1 MPAAL
6 RTAGNGRGLMKKKV
20 IAGLALSAL
29 LVWLSIRGIEFRG
42 VIDGFRTIRFGYV
55 LPAVAAMFLM
65 QLLRSIRWGLI
76 LRPIGKVD
84 QLSLF
89 SVSSVG
95 FLAIIAI
102 PARLGELARPYLIAK
117 KSRIPMSSALG
128 TIFVERVLDS
138 LTVLIIAVLAL
149 FFTPLPPW
157 LVRSSV
163 LFLLVTL
170 GLFAVMIRVIV
181 RREATLRILAP
192 LIGRLPVRYA
202 GAVNRLIDHFI
213 EGFRIVV
220 DPALLF
226 SATLLSIVIW
236 LVDVVAIY
244 LLFLAFGLD
253 LPVAAAFVLMI
264 ILIIGIAIPAAPGFI
279 GNWHYFCILGLGLF
293 GIPKTD
299 ALTFAII
306 YHALSIGIVILLG
319 LIFLPFNRFSISD
332 LRRQKVLRTEC

>member
-1 MPAAL
+1 
-6 RTAGNGRGLMKKKV
+6 MKKKV

-42 VIDGFRTIRFGYV
+42 VIDGFRTIRCWYLF
-55 LPAVAAMFLM
+55 PAVAAMFLM
-65 QLLRSIRWGLI
+65 QLLRSIRWGVI
-76 LRPIGKVD
+76 LRPIEKVD

-89 SVSSVG
+89 SVTSVG

-102 PARLGELARPYLIAK
+102 PARMGELARPYLITK

-138 LTVLIIAVLAL
+138 LTVLIIAVVAL
-149 FFTPLPPW
+149 SFTALPPW

-170 GLFAVMIRVIV
+170 GLFAVMVRMMV

-202 GAVNRLIDHFI
+202 GTVNRLIDHFI

-220 DPALLF
+220 DPALLLLV
-226 SATLLSIVIW
+226 SLLSIVIW
-236 LVDVVAIY
+236 FVDVLAIY
-244 LLFLAFGLD
+244 LLFLAFGLH

-264 ILIIGIAIPAAPGFI
+264 ILIIGIAIPTAPGFI

-319 LIFLPFNRFSISD
+319 LIFLPFNRFSVSD
-332 LRRQKVLRTEC
+332 LRRQKV

>member
-42 VIDGFRTIRFGYV
+42 VIDGFRTIRCGYV

-236 LVDVVAIY
+236 LVDVLAIY
-244 LLFLAFGLD
+244 LLFLAFGFD

-319 LIFLPFNRFSISD
+319 LIFLPFNRFSVSD
-332 LRRQKVLRTEC
+332 LRRQTGV

>member
-1 MPAAL
+1 
-6 RTAGNGRGLMKKKV
+6 MKKKA

-42 VIDGFRTIRFGYV
+42 VVDGFRTIRCGYV
-55 LPAVAAMFLM
+55 LPAVAVMFLM

-89 SVSSVG
+89 SVTSVG

-102 PARLGELARPYLIAK
+102 PARLGELARPYLITK

-138 LTVLIIAVLAL
+138 LTILIIAVVAL

-163 LFLLVTL
+163 LFLLVALT
-170 GLFAVMIRVIV
+170 LFAVMILMIV
-181 RREATLRILAP
+181 RREATLRVLAP
-192 LIGRLPVRYA
+192 LIGRLPARYA
-202 GAVNRLIDHFI
+202 GAVNRLIGHFI
-213 EGFRIVV
+213 EGFRIIV
-220 DPALLF
+220 DPALLLF
-226 SATLLSIVIW
+226 VTLLSIVIW
-236 LVDVVAIY
+236 LVDVLAIY
-244 LLFLAFGLD
+244 LLFLAFGLH

-264 ILIIGIAIPAAPGFI
+264 ILIIGIAVPTAPGFI

-319 LIFLPFNRFSISD
+319 LIFLPFNRFSIAD
-332 LRRQKVLRTEC
+332 LRRQTGAKGL

>member
-1 MPAAL
+1 
-6 RTAGNGRGLMKKKV
+6 MKKKV

-29 LVWLSIRGIEFRG
+29 LVWLSVRGIEFRG
-42 VIDGFRTIRFGYV
+42 VIDGFRTIHCGYL
-55 LPAVAAMFLM
+55 LPAVAVMLLM

-76 LRPIGKVD
+76 LRPIEKVD

-89 SVSSVG
+89 SVTSVG

-102 PARLGELARPYLIAK
+102 PARLGELARPYLITK

-128 TIFVERVLDS
+128 TIFVERALDS

-157 LVRSSV
+157 LIRSSV
-163 LFLLVTL
+163 LLLLVTL
-170 GLFAVMIRVIV
+170 GLSAVMILMIV

-192 LIGRLPVRYA
+192 LIGRLPLRYA
-202 GAVNRLIDHFI
+202 SAVNRLIDHFI

-220 DPALLF
+220 DPALLL

-236 LVDVVAIY
+236 LVDALAIY
-244 LLFLAFGLD
+244 LLFLAFNLQ

-264 ILIIGIAIPAAPGFI
+264 ILIIGIAIPTAPGFI

-299 ALTFAII
+299 ALTFAIV

-319 LIFLPFNRFSISD
+319 LIFLPFNRFSVSD
-332 LRRQKVLRTEC
+332 LRNQKV

>member
-1 MPAAL
+1 
-6 RTAGNGRGLMKKKV
+6 MKKKV

-42 VIDGFRTIRFGYV
+42 VIDGFRTIRCWYLF
-55 LPAVAAMFLM
+55 PAVAAMFLM
-65 QLLRSIRWGLI
+65 QLLRSIRWGVI
-76 LRPIGKVD
+76 LRPIEKVD

-89 SVSSVG
+89 SVTSVG

-102 PARLGELARPYLIAK
+102 PARMGELARPYLITK

-138 LTVLIIAVLAL
+138 LTVLIIAVVAL
-149 FFTPLPPW
+149 FFTALPPW

-170 GLFAVMIRVIV
+170 GLFAVMVRMMV

-192 LIGRLPVRYA
+192 LIGRLPARYA
-202 GAVNRLIDHFI
+202 GTVNRLIDHFI

-220 DPALLF
+220 DPALLLLV
-226 SATLLSIVIW
+226 SLLSIVIW
-236 LVDVVAIY
+236 FVDVLAIY
-244 LLFLAFGLD
+244 LLFLAFGLH

-264 ILIIGIAIPAAPGFI
+264 ILIIGIAIPTAPGFI

-293 GIPKTD
+293 GIPRTD

-319 LIFLPFNRFSISD
+319 LIFLPFNRFSVSD
-332 LRRQKVLRTEC
+332 LRRQKV

>member
-1 MPAAL
+1 
-6 RTAGNGRGLMKKKV
+6 MKKKV

-42 VIDGFRTIRFGYV
+42 VMDGFRTIRCGYV

-76 LRPIGKVD
+76 LRPIEKVD

-192 LIGRLPVRYA
+192 LIGRLPARYA

-236 LVDVVAIY
+236 LVDVLAIY

-332 LRRQKVLRTEC
+332 LRRQKV

>member
-1 MPAAL
+1 
-6 RTAGNGRGLMKKKV
+6 MKKKV

-42 VIDGFRTIRFGYV
+42 VIDGFRTIRCWYLF
-55 LPAVAAMFLM
+55 PAVAAMFLM
-65 QLLRSIRWGLI
+65 QLLRSIRWGVI
-76 LRPIGKVD
+76 LRPIEKVD

-89 SVSSVG
+89 SVTSVG

-102 PARLGELARPYLIAK
+102 PARMGELARPYLITK

-138 LTVLIIAVLAL
+138 LTVLIIAVVAL
-149 FFTPLPPW
+149 FFAALPPW
-157 LVRSSV
+157 LVRSGV

-170 GLFAVMIRVIV
+170 GLFAVMVRMMV

-202 GAVNRLIDHFI
+202 GTVNRLIDHFI

-220 DPALLF
+220 DPALLLLV
-226 SATLLSIVIW
+226 SLLSIVIW
-236 LVDVVAIY
+236 FVDVLAIY
-244 LLFLAFGLD
+244 LLFLAFGLH

-264 ILIIGIAIPAAPGFI
+264 ILIIGIAIPTAPGFI

-319 LIFLPFNRFSISD
+319 LIFLPFNRFSVSD
-332 LRRQKVLRTEC
+332 LRRQKV

>member
-1 MPAAL
+1 
-6 RTAGNGRGLMKKKV
+6 MKKKL

-29 LVWLSIRGIEFRG
+29 LVWLSIRGIDFRG
-42 VIDGFRTIRFGYV
+42 VIDGFRTIRWGYV
-55 LPAVAAMFLM
+55 LPSLAAMFFM
-65 QLLRSIRWGLI
+65 QILRSVRWGLV

-89 SVSSVG
+89 SVTSVG

-102 PARLGELARPYLIAK
+102 PARLGELARPYLITK

-138 LTVLIIAVLAL
+138 LTVLIIAVIAL

-157 LVRSSV
+157 LVRSSA
-163 LFLLVTL
+163 LFLLATFAV
-170 GLFAVMIRVIV
+170 FAVMILMVV
-181 RREATLRILAP
+181 RREATLRMLAP
-192 LIGRLPVRYA
+192 LIGRLPERHA
-202 GAVNRLIDHFI
+202 GAVNRMIDHFI

-220 DPALLF
+220 NPALLL
-226 SATLLSIVIW
+226 SVALLSIVIW
-236 LVDVVAIY
+236 LVDVLAIY
-244 LLFLAFGLD
+244 LLFLAFGLH

-264 ILIIGIAIPAAPGFI
+264 ILIIGIAIPTAPGFI

-299 ALTFAII
+299 ALTFAIV
-306 YHALSIGIVILLG
+306 YHALSIGIIILLG
-319 LIFLPFNRFSISD
+319 IIFLPFNRFSVAD
-332 LRRQKVLRTEC
+332 LRRQSGS